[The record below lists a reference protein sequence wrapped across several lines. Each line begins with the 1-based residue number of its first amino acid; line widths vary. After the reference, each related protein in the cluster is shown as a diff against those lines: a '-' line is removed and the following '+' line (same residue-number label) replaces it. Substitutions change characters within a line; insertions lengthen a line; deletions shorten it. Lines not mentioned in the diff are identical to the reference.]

1 MIRRRWR
8 QRVAPLHQHEDE
20 YVQRRYEDA
29 SPRIS
34 EDIKRGRG
42 LYSSYV
48 PWIQLKLVT
57 FILDERKREKQW
69 LEQVPLY
76 LSKRAW
82 ASNEEMTAI
91 RTRESTDDNNDVY
104 NNDNNRGTSRS
115 RERRQSSSICN
126 LL

>member
-1 MIRRRWR
+1 M
-8 QRVAPLHQHEDE
+8 HQHEDE